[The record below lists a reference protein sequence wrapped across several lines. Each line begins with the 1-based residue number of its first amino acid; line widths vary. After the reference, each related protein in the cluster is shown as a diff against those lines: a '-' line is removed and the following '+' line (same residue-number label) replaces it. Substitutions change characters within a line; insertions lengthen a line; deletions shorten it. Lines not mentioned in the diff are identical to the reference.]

1 MQCPALGKA
10 LGGGGG
16 AGRGDIQEGRIP
28 TSKKLGGGGVE
39 VWRKELLV
47 ALVKHL
53 GALHPNLVVS
63 VSGLSEIPKP
73 RISTFLLSCLSDM
86 WADVLVLST

>member
-1 MQCPALGKA
+1 MGQ
-10 LGGGGG
+10 GGGTYK
-16 AGRGDIQEGRIP
+16 RGESLPAR
-28 TSKKLGGGGVE
+28 SLEGGGVE